1 MVRVRRR
8 GTNQGREMIAEA
20 EVLAAL
26 QGVNDPEVGVNVVD
40 LGLIYGVRIQG
51 ADVAIEM
58 TSTTPACPLADFLEQ
73 EIQRALRA
81 RFPDLERITVTLV
94 WDPPWT
100 PERMSEAA
108 RQQLG
113 WNR

>member
-1 MVRVRRR
+1 
-8 GTNQGREMIAEA
+8 MISESD
-20 EVLAAL
+20 VQAAL
-26 QGVNDPEVGVNVVD
+26 QEVTDPEVGVNIVD
-40 LGLIYGVRIQG
+40 LGLIYGMRIAG
-51 ADVAIEM
+51 TDVAIDM

-81 RFPDLERITVTLV
+81 RLPQVGKITVTLV

-100 PERMSEAA
+100 PERMSAAA

>member
-1 MVRVRRR
+1 
-8 GTNQGREMIAEA
+8 MISEA

-26 QGVNDPEVGVNVVD
+26 RDVNDPEVGVNIVD
-40 LGLIYGVRIQG
+40 LGLIYSVRTAG
-51 ADVAIEM
+51 AEVAIEM

-73 EIQRALRA
+73 EIQRAVRA
-81 RFPDLERITVTLV
+81 HLPEVEKTAVTLV